1 MSSKDIRKT
10 LEEMLSQGKVMVF
23 VNSSVRGVKLPEDLL
38 SGVTV
43 PIIMSAYYP
52 GIDLEWN
59 QRSVSATLRFGGKP
73 FRCKIPYASIQH
85 MEMRE
90 MINPPA
96 AQKTATSKPKTIGEQ
111 VKSGSL
117 KLPRTGLG
125 RRGTLT
131 QLK

>member
-1 MSSKDIRKT
+1 MKSKDIRKK
-10 LEEMLSQGKVMVF
+10 LEHMLSQGKVMVF
-23 VNSSVRGVKLPEDLL
+23 INSNVRGVKLPENLL
-38 SGVTV
+38 SGVVV
-43 PIIMSAYYP
+43 PVIMSDYYP

-59 QRSVSATLRFGGKP
+59 QRSVSATLRFGGEP
-73 FRCKIPYASIQH
+73 FRCKIPYSSIEH

-90 MINPPA
+90 MINQAP
-96 AQKTATSKPKTIGEQ
+96 AQKQKPTRSKTIGEQ

-117 KLPRTGLG
+117 KFPRTGLG